1 MIAYCI
7 NARLYS
13 ILTDFFF
20 LAMLKSENN
29 IFTLYKDLNCYLRD
43 PNVTV
48 TVTLV
53 AVVHILNAR

>member
-1 MIAYCI
+1 MPGFIQFWQI
-7 NARLYS
+7 
-13 ILTDFFF
+13 FFF

-48 TVTLV
+48 TLV